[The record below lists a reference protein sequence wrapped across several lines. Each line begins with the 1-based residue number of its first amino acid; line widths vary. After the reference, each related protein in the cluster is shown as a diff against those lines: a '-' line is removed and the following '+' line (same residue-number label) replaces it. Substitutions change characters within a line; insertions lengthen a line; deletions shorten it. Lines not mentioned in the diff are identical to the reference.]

1 MAALRPV
8 TMRAIVNENNV
19 IKSKERGEMKK
30 KKKKMKMKMKMK
42 INTKILKNKKW
53 FKELAYT
60 LPLQRDRTDGTYV
73 SLLKT

>member
-19 IKSKERGEMKK
+19 IKSKERREMKK
-30 KKKKMKMKMKMK
+30 MKIKMK
-42 INTKILKNKKW
+42 INMKILKNKKW

-60 LPLQRDRTDGTYV
+60 LPLQRDRTDGTYI